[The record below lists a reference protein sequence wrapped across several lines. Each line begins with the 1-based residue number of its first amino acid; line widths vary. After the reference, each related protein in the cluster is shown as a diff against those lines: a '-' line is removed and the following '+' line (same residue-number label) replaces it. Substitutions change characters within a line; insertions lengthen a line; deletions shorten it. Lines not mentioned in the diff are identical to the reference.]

1 MKHIEQ
7 SNVAGKHWNRLLN
20 ILTAKVDV
28 PVAGCDATS
37 LSCFPQVDIKSENRW
52 PETAF
57 TQIKR
62 KQTNPAADVQDRLIR
77 AMKQFVSRGI
87 NGIAPQFAHHITTEP
102 AL

>member
-1 MKHIEQ
+1 MKDIEQ
-7 SNVAGKHWNRLLN
+7 NNVARKSWHRSLN

-37 LSCFPQVDIKSENRW
+37 LSCFPQVDVKSENRL

-62 KQTNPAADVQDRLIR
+62 EQTKPATDVQDRLIR
-77 AMKQFVSRGI
+77 ATKQFVSRGI
-87 NGIAPQFAHHITTEP
+87 NGVAPQLAPHITTEP